1 MTSCR
6 KGDLSPVTRMK
17 GCAYPVFGDNRIPL
31 HMAITNFRFQRVAAS
46 CVELFELHVF
56 LILGK

>member
-1 MTSCR
+1 
-6 KGDLSPVTRMK
+6 MK